1 MLQRPWAGDLAPS
14 PSRLLAAAMGHC
26 LASGLL
32 CSARKAGLSHGPIHA
47 KVHTQIAP
55 NEHGF
60 QRVVEVEVEIDPN
73 VSQAEKEQAA
83 RCMESFEDFSIVTQS
98 VREGIDVS
106 VRVKD
111 FPKIS
116 QASE

>member
-1 MLQRPWAGDLAPS
+1 
-14 PSRLLAAAMGHC
+14 MGQC

-32 CSARKAGLSHGPIHA
+32 YSARKAGLSLGPIHA
-47 KVHTQIAP
+47 KIHTQIAP

-73 VSQAEKEQAA
+73 VSHAEKEQAA
-83 RCMESFEDFSIVTQS
+83 RCMESVEDFCIVTQS
-98 VREGIDVS
+98 VREGIDVW
-106 VRVKD
+106 VPVKD

-116 QASE
+116 QTSE